1 MHCLARNLVLMVLAL
16 ILSGMLPRAVDAGS
30 PESASMEQTFQKA
43 KADYLQKNLNA
54 AAREIKKGEAFMT
67 HQSQKASS
75 QGKAAIS
82 ASARELGKLANDVE
96 RGAVKSEKKIE
107 ETFARAYLAL
117 ASDAHI
123 KSTESWA
130 KRESAKAG
138 RALENAND
146 HLEKSFD
153 WAGHKIEKSTTDTMK
168 QSEDLALKLKK
179 QSSLVADDVNRG
191 LLKAGNE
198 IEKFGK
204 KISP

>member
-1 MHCLARNLVLMVLAL
+1 MYRSTRILVLMALAL

-30 PESASMEQTFQKA
+30 SESASMEQTFQKA
-43 KADYLQKNLNA
+43 KVDYLQKNMNA
-54 AAREIKKGEAFMT
+54 AAREIKKGSAFMT
-67 HQSQKASS
+67 NQAQKASTR
-75 QGKAAIS
+75 GKAAIS
-82 ASARELGKLANDVE
+82 ASAQELGKLANDVG

-107 ETFARAYLAL
+107 EAFARAYLAL

-130 KRESAKAG
+130 QRESAKAG
-138 RALENAND
+138 QALENAND

-153 WAGHKIEKSTTDTMK
+153 WAGQKIEKGTTDTMK
-168 QSEDLALKLKK
+168 KSDDLALKLKK
-179 QSSLVADDVNRG
+179 QSTLIADEVNRG
-191 LLKAGNE
+191 LQQVGSE